1 LFLWQNAEKKIY
13 TYIIVFVTHLKSL
26 MIANSFF
33 VMQKKNKMV
42 RKQTKRSQNFFCD
55 PFKKFND
62 SKPFFVMQKKNK
74 WA

>member
-1 LFLWQNAEKKIY
+1 
-13 TYIIVFVTHLKSL
+13 

-55 PFKKFND
+55 SFKKFND